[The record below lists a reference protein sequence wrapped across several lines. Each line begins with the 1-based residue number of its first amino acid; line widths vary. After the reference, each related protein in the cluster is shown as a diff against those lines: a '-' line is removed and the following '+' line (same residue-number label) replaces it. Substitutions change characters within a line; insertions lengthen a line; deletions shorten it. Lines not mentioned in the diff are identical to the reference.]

1 MSTAPPSLKKW
12 SIASIGAALAAAF
25 LASLCCLGPLL
36 FAVLGIGGAG
46 LLVKFER
53 YLPNGGLH
61 MNGFTRLLSALSV
74 GTTIALCPC
83 GSTKASAQAPA
94 DQTSPTSASMSF
106 NVDGMTC
113 PSCSVAVRTALKKV
127 DGVKDA
133 KVSVSDK
140 RATVDYD
147 PRKATPQ
154 QMVDAVNN
162 LGYRASLPSKG
173 S

>member
-1 MSTAPPSLKKW
+1 
-12 SIASIGAALAAAF
+12 
-25 LASLCCLGPLL
+25 
-36 FAVLGIGGAG
+36 
-46 LLVKFER
+46 
-53 YLPNGGLH
+53 
-61 MNGFTRLLSALSV
+61 MNGFTRFLSAFGV
-74 GTTIALCPC
+74 GTTIALCPFC
-83 GSTKASAQAPA
+83 STEASAQAPA
-94 DQTSPTSASMSF
+94 NQASSTSASISF
-106 NVDGMTC
+106 NVEGMTC

-133 KVSVSDK
+133 KVSVSEK

>member
-1 MSTAPPSLKKW
+1 
-12 SIASIGAALAAAF
+12 
-25 LASLCCLGPLL
+25 
-36 FAVLGIGGAG
+36 
-46 LLVKFER
+46 
-53 YLPNGGLH
+53 
-61 MNGFTRLLSALSV
+61 MNGFTRFLSALGV

-83 GSTKASAQAPA
+83 CSTKASAQAPA
-94 DQTSPTSASMSF
+94 NQAAPTSASISF
-106 NVDGMTC
+106 NVEGMTC

-127 DGVKDA
+127 DGVQDA

-154 QMVDAVNN
+154 QMVDAVNH